1 MAELKFIPARAIEGL
16 PLSYRGYRRARQ
28 ANLTGVVDAGPPEWG
43 GYMRRG
49 GLGVAFWVEA
59 VLSAWGVF
67 LGLLTI
73 VWHDWIEG
81 VFGVDPD
88 HGNGS
93 AEWIA
98 VVVLLAIGA
107 IAGALAR
114 REWRRAH
121 ALPA

>member
-1 MAELKFIPARAIEGL
+1 MSRRRLGL
-16 PLSYRGYRRARQ
+16 L
-28 ANLTGVVDAGPPEWG
+28 
-43 GYMRRG
+43 
-49 GLGVAFWVEA
+49 FWVEA
-59 VLSAWGVF
+59 VASAVGTF

-98 VVVLLAIGA
+98 VAALLAIGVV
-107 IAGALAR
+107 AGTLAR
-114 REWRRAH
+114 RRWSRAH

>member
-1 MAELKFIPARAIEGL
+1 MSP
-16 PLSYRGYRRARQ
+16 RR
-28 ANLTGVVDAGPPEWG
+28 
-43 GYMRRG
+43 
-49 GLGVAFWVEA
+49 LGVAFWVEVVA
-59 VLSAWGVF
+59 SAFGIF

-98 VVVLLAIGA
+98 VVVLLAIGVG
-107 IAGALAR
+107 AGALAR
-114 REWRRAH
+114 RRWRLAH
-121 ALPA
+121 AVPA

>member
-1 MAELKFIPARAIEGL
+1 
-16 PLSYRGYRRARQ
+16 
-28 ANLTGVVDAGPPEWG
+28 
-43 GYMRRG
+43 MRRG
-49 GLGVAFWVEA
+49 GLGLAFWVEA
-59 VLSAWGVF
+59 VVSACGVF

-81 VFGVDPD
+81 AFGVDPD

-98 VVVLLAIGA
+98 VVALLTVGA
-107 IAGALAR
+107 TAGALAR

-121 ALPA
+121 ALHA

>member
-1 MAELKFIPARAIEGL
+1 
-16 PLSYRGYRRARQ
+16 
-28 ANLTGVVDAGPPEWG
+28 
-43 GYMRRG
+43 MRRR

-59 VLSAWGVF
+59 VVSGLGVF

-93 AEWIA
+93 VEWIA
-98 VVVLLAIGA
+98 VLVLLVIGA
-107 IAGALAR
+107 GAGALAR
-114 REWRRAH
+114 RQWRRAH
-121 ALPA
+121 ALAA

>member
-1 MAELKFIPARAIEGL
+1 VSG
-16 PLSYRGYRRARQ
+16 RR
-28 ANLTGVVDAGPPEWG
+28 
-43 GYMRRG
+43 
-49 GLGVAFWVEA
+49 LGVAFWVEA
-59 VLSAWGVF
+59 VLSAFGTF

-107 IAGALAR
+107 VAGALAR

-121 ALPA
+121 ALPV

>member
-1 MAELKFIPARAIEGL
+1 M
-16 PLSYRGYRRARQ
+16 S
-28 ANLTGVVDAGPPEWG
+28 
-43 GYMRRG
+43 RRG
-49 GLGVAFWVEA
+49 LGAAFWVEA
-59 VLSAWGVF
+59 VLSGLGTF

-93 AEWIA
+93 AEWI
-98 VVVLLAIGA
+98 VVLVLLGIGVV
-107 IAGALAR
+107 AGALAR

-121 ALPA
+121 AVTV

>member
-1 MAELKFIPARAIEGL
+1 
-16 PLSYRGYRRARQ
+16 
-28 ANLTGVVDAGPPEWG
+28 
-43 GYMRRG
+43 MRRRRL
-49 GLGVAFWVEA
+49 GLVFWVEA
-59 VLSAWGVF
+59 LASAFGTF

-73 VWHDWIEG
+73 AWHDWIEG

-98 VVVLLAIGA
+98 VVVLLAIGVS
-107 IAGALAR
+107 AGMLAR
-114 REWRRAH
+114 RRWRQAH

>member
-1 MAELKFIPARAIEGL
+1 
-16 PLSYRGYRRARQ
+16 
-28 ANLTGVVDAGPPEWG
+28 LTGVVDAGPSKWG
-43 GYMRRG
+43 GHVRRR

-59 VLSAWGVF
+59 LLSGFGTF

-81 VFGVDPD
+81 VIRVDPD
-88 HGNGS
+88 HGSGS

-98 VVVLLAIGA
+98 VVVLLMIGA
-107 IAGALAR
+107 VAGALAR

-121 ALPA
+121 PLPG